1 MPPSRGH
8 DVSWYTWPVN
18 VHAKTLSKILFI
30 DLVGSVAWF
39 PIWWYSR
46 GLFHVI
52 EWMRRELA
60 YRVRE
65 YAFRVWIKN
74 FFVPMYGQ
82 HDWTGRIISV
92 FMRFVVLIGRAIA
105 LCIEAI
111 VYAVFLVVWAL
122 APILTLLFF
131 LSGFIRG
138 AFIDQVR
145 GLY

>member
-1 MPPSRGH
+1 MFHGILMA
-8 DVSWYTWPVN
+8 VN
-18 VHAKTLSKILFI
+18 AHAKTLSKILFI

-46 GLFHVI
+46 GLFHVL
-52 EWMRRELA
+52 EWMRHELS
-60 YRVRE
+60 YRVRA

-92 FMRFVVLIGRAIA
+92 FMRFFVLVGRAIA
-105 LCIEAI
+105 LCIEVA
-111 VYAVFLVVWAL
+111 VYAVFLVCWAL

-131 LSGFIRG
+131 ITGFVRG
-138 AFIDQVR
+138 AFIEQVR